1 MAHPR
6 EEEAAT
12 EITVAIVSKLD
23 FGISVATR
31 ANEIGEAAG
40 KIYAKI
46 VKAVVDANRA
56 TTLGFHKNS

>member
-1 MAHPR
+1 MEHTR

-46 VKAVVDANRA
+46 FKAVVDANRVTA
-56 TTLGFHKNS
+56 PGFHQNS